1 MSKSGSRYGR
11 RSNWFKIHCL
21 LQEQQQQQQN
31 QLTAQRHQTNNPMSS
46 SMGLHTTPRSKE
58 DSIMLGLDD
67 YKNSTSPSISSPESH
82 NSDSSV
88 EVSER
93 RAAYGLHPGFRP
105 LHPHLPPSDLSAL
118 GKEMMGLPL
127 GFHLGGMSL
136 IPPTFLPPPS
146 LAMFSPY
153 HLYAPAHSSLIPN
166 HPSSVRSPIGSSN
179 TTTIGSVDDCGNN
192 NNDRYTHNNN
202 TSKGNEPNIPETC
215 HKRFYLDAVLKS
227 QRTSSSHSSASH
239 KSRSADPSPR
249 TSPDRELPQD
259 NPIDLSMKTNVTT
272 ASDESDEDIDMED
285 SDCDSPPLK
294 RRPIDLTTRS

>member
-1 MSKSGSRYGR
+1 
-11 RSNWFKIHCL
+11 
-21 LQEQQQQQQN
+21 
-31 QLTAQRHQTNNPMSS
+31 
-46 SMGLHTTPRSKE
+46 
-58 DSIMLGLDD
+58 MLGMDD

-153 HLYAPAHSSLIPN
+153 HLYGPHST
-166 HPSSVRSPIGSSN
+166 HPSLVANHASSVKRNSPIGSN
-179 TTTIGSVDDCGNN
+179 HTTTTSGLTTASDDCGNN
-192 NNDRYTHNNN
+192 NNNRYTLNNN
-202 TSKGNEPNIPETC
+202 MSKVSDDVAETC
-215 HKRFYLDAVLKS
+215 NKRFYLDAILKS
-227 QRTSSSHSSASH
+227 QRTSSSHSPLSH
-239 KSRSADPSPR
+239 KSRSSEHSPR
-249 TSPDRELPQD
+249 TSPDRDEPQD
-259 NPIDLSMKTNVTT
+259 NPMDLSMKANVTI
-272 ASDESDEDIDMED
+272 ASEDSDEDIDMED
-285 SDCDSPPLK
+285 SDRDSPPPK
-294 RRPIDLTTRS
+294 RRAPIDLTTRS